1 MNLLVSLKLF
11 NHLKKFP
18 LRTKFPLLW
27 QGRNCPR
34 WSGNGDRKIRRAYMF
49 EELSRNNKGATAVAE
64 NRQRARV
71 LREQAPDGREPA
83 STHKHRPRNRQ
94 EKTWKRIKNFRLE
107 CGPSRRDIL
116 NFTNQLAV
124 MVRAGISLQD
134 SLESIAEQNDN
145 QRFKQIIIDLK
156 NRIEAGQSFSQAL
169 GEHPEVFSELYVNM
183 VAAAEISGS
192 LTGMLQKLVEYLDA
206 EAETRSQVKGAMV
219 YPIIIAVMA
228 VSVTIF
234 LLCFVLPRFT
244 AIFAGKEHLLP
255 KPTIAL
261 MVSSAFIRGYWF
273 FIVPAIGALFWGF
286 WYFIG
291 TKGGRLWWDKTKLS
305 LPLIKTLCRN
315 LYITRSLHTM
325 GVLTRAGVP
334 ILNTISITA
343 QIAGNILYKNMW
355 HGVYEEVRQGKKISS
370 SLSQY
375 NLLPSN
381 VVQMIR
387 SGEDSGTMSDVLR
400 DVSSYYA
407 RELKTVIKTVTSM
420 IEPIMI
426 VLMGVLVGF
435 IAMSII
441 LPIFRM
447 SSIVMGK

>member
-1 MNLLVSLKLF
+1 
-11 NHLKKFP
+11 
-18 LRTKFPLLW
+18 
-27 QGRNCPR
+27 
-34 WSGNGDRKIRRAYMF
+34 MF
-49 EELSRNNKGATAVAE
+49 EESSQNKQGATAVVEVPSGPVRHHEKPVSEAE
-64 NRQRARV
+64 NNLKNKPEA
-71 LREQAPDGREPA
+71 AWD
-83 STHKHRPRNRQ
+83 K
-94 EKTWKRIKNFRLE
+94 IKNFRVE
-107 CGPSRRDIL
+107 CGPSRKDIL

-145 QRFKQIIIDLK
+145 LKFKAVITDLK
-156 NRIEAGQSFSQAL
+156 NQIESGQSFSQAL
-169 GEHPEVFSELYVNM
+169 SEHPHIFSELYINM

-192 LTGMLQKLVEYLDA
+192 LSDMLQKLAEYLDD
-206 EAETRSQVKGAMV
+206 EADTRSQVRGAMI

-244 AIFAGKEHLLP
+244 AIFSGKHHLLP
-255 KPTIAL
+255 GPTKAL
-261 MVSSAFIRGYWF
+261 MATSAFIRGNWY
-273 FIVPAIGALFWGF
+273 FILPVIGALFWGF

-291 TKGGRLWWDKTKLS
+291 TTGGRRWWDQAKLK
-305 LPLIKTLCRN
+305 LPLIKILCRS

-325 GVLTRAGVP
+325 GVLTKAGVP

-343 QIAGNILYKNMW
+343 QIAGNVLYKEMW
-355 HGVYEEVRQGKKISS
+355 LGVYEEVRQGKKIAS
-370 SLSQY
+370 SLAQY
-375 NLLPSN
+375 NLMPSN

-387 SGEDSGTMSDVLR
+387 SGEDSGTMSDVLK
-400 DVSSYYA
+400 DVSDFYA
-407 RELKTVIKTVTSM
+407 RELKTVIKAVTSM

-426 VLMGVLVGF
+426 VAMGILVGF

-447 SSIVMGK
+447 SSVVMGK

>member
-1 MNLLVSLKLF
+1 
-11 NHLKKFP
+11 
-18 LRTKFPLLW
+18 
-27 QGRNCPR
+27 
-34 WSGNGDRKIRRAYMF
+34 MF
-49 EELSRNNKGATAVAE
+49 EETLRNQNSSTAVAE
-64 NRQRARV
+64 KKPQANIQSQQDELDAGPIPVHNQVSRV
-71 LREQAPDGREPA
+71 K
-83 STHKHRPRNRQ
+83 KHSPLD
-94 EKTWKRIKNFRLE
+94 KLKKFRIEF
-107 CGPSRRDIL
+107 GPSRKDIL

-145 QRFKQIIIDLK
+145 KKFKQIIMDLK
-156 NRIEAGQSFSQAL
+156 VRIEAGQSFSQAL
-169 GEHPEVFSELYVNM
+169 SEHPNTFSELYINM
-183 VAAAEISGS
+183 IAAAEISGS
-192 LTGMLQKLVEYLDA
+192 LSDMMQKLAEYLDS

-228 VSVTIF
+228 IAVTTF

-255 KPTIAL
+255 KPTKAL
-261 MVSSAFIRGYWF
+261 MATSAFLRGFWY
-273 FIVPAIGALFWGF
+273 FIIPAIGAALWGF

-291 TKGGRLWWDKTKLS
+291 TDVGRLWWDKTKLS
-305 LPLIKTLCRN
+305 LPLIKTLCRS

-343 QIAGNILYKNMW
+343 QISGNVLYKNMW
-355 HGVYEEVRQGKKISS
+355 LSVHEEVRQGKKIAS
-370 SLSQY
+370 SLHQC
-375 NLLPSN
+375 NLMPNN

-400 DVSSYYA
+400 DVSNFYA

-426 VLMGVLVGF
+426 VCMGVLVGF

-441 LPIFRM
+441 LPIFKM
-447 SSIVMGK
+447 SNLVMGK